1 MMECTKVEALVRTWE
16 TGGLPEAATL
26 AAARSHA
33 RGCAVCAPRFDAV
46 LALME
51 RDVEGGDA
59 TVIPP
64 PALPPGFTDR
74 VLGRIESRRRPFL
87 STRGLVF
94 AAAAAL
100 ALFFVGVGFGARFLP
115 RQRGNTVSVL
125 FVLNAPSAKSVS
137 LVGDFNKWNPAVHE
151 LRRRDPGQPWE
162 LRISLPKGK
171 MYVYDFVIDG
181 VRWVPDPS
189 VEAKV
194 DDGFGGS
201 GSLLRL

>member
-1 MMECTKVEALVRTWE
+1 MMECAKVEVLVRTWE
-16 TGGLPEAATL
+16 SGGLPEAESL
-26 AAARSHA
+26 AAARTHA
-33 RGCAVCAPRFDAV
+33 RGCAACAPRFDAI
-46 LALME
+46 LALIG
-51 RDVEGGDA
+51 RDVEGA
-59 TVIPP
+59 S
-64 PALPPGFTDR
+64 ALPAAVLPAGYADR
-74 VLGRIESRRRPFL
+74 VLGRIESRRH
-87 STRGLVF
+87 SSISSRGLVL

-100 ALFFVGVGFGARFLP
+100 ALFLVGAGFGSRVLAP
-115 RQRGNTVSVL
+115 QRRNTVSVL
-125 FVLNAPSAKSVS
+125 FVLNAPSAKTVS

-151 LRRRDPGQPWE
+151 LRRKDPGQPWE
-162 LRISLPKGK
+162 LRVELPKGK